1 MLNYAAIAVVGLLL
15 GVLGG
20 GGSTLI
26 LPVLVYLVGLPAVQ
40 ATSASLLIVGVAAVF
55 GAVGYFRKG
64 LVDLPAVVMFGG
76 PSVAGVFVARLVF
89 MPRIP
94 PVLYSAEGFELTR
107 RGFLLATFSVLV
119 LISAFCMIRRDRRA
133 PSERAAPPA
142 AQRTAWKSVAAG
154 LFVGMSTGLVGAGGG
169 FMIVPALIIFLKM
182 ETRQA
187 IATSLFVIAMKSL
200 LGFAADAFIV
210 SDLNWPQL
218 TGFTLAAVV
227 GILTGVRLNAV
238 VDADRLKVAFGWLVL
253 VIGISILVKEFY

>member
-1 MLNYAAIAVVGLLL
+1 MLNYAAIVIVGLLL

-40 ATSASLLIVGVAAVF
+40 ATSGSLLIVGVAAAF

-64 LVDLPAVVMFGG
+64 LVDLSAVVMFGG
-76 PSVAGVFVARLVF
+76 PSIAGVFVARLIV
-89 MPRIP
+89 MPQIP
-94 PVLYSAEGFELTR
+94 PVLYSGESFELTR
-107 RGFLLATFSVLV
+107 RGFILATFSVMV
-119 LISAFCMIRRDRRA
+119 LASAFCMIRRGGG
-133 PSERAAPPA
+133 PSTEQSS
-142 AQRTAWKSVAAG
+142 QRTAWKSVAAG

-182 ETRQA
+182 ETRRA

-253 VIGISILVKEFY
+253 VIGISILVKEFS